1 MVDIREEIMSRL
13 CVIARSSL
21 KRGGEG
27 VSVVEE
33 VMLKHAFGEN
43 FEIFAVL
50 FLFKSFKLKP
60 SFLSA
65 IQSVILLIII
75 SLAR

>member
-1 MVDIREEIMSRL
+1 M
-13 CVIARSSL
+13 
-21 KRGGEG
+21 
-27 VSVVEE
+27 EE
-33 VMLKHAFGEN
+33 VMLEHAFGEN

-50 FLFKSFKLKP
+50 FLFKPFKLKS
-60 SFLSA
+60 SFLSV

>member
-1 MVDIREEIMSRL
+1 MS
-13 CVIARSSL
+13 VT
-21 KRGGEG
+21 
-27 VSVVEE
+27 EE

-60 SFLSA
+60 TFLSV
-65 IQSVILLIII
+65 IQSIILLIII
-75 SLAR
+75 ALAR

>member
-1 MVDIREEIMSRL
+1 MS
-13 CVIARSSL
+13 AT
-21 KRGGEG
+21 
-27 VSVVEE
+27 EE

-60 SFLSA
+60 SFLS
-65 IQSVILLIII
+65 VI
-75 SLAR
+75 